1 MSRQELPILSLS
13 LPQDERLDMSP
24 AEEAC
29 EALPEKSQAGEW
41 VERSSNKEVWYRIT
55 FTFFFNL
62 TFLYNIDK
70 QSAPSFVL
78 DKMTE
83 EEDDAY
89 DFSTD
94 YV

>member
-1 MSRQELPILSLS
+1 MIY
-13 LPQDERLDMSP
+13 
-24 AEEAC
+24 
-29 EALPEKSQAGEW
+29 
-41 VERSSNKEVWYRIT
+41 KEVWYRIT

>member
-1 MSRQELPILSLS
+1 
-13 LPQDERLDMSP
+13 MSP

-29 EALPEKSQAGEW
+29 ETLSEKSRA
-41 VERSSNKEVWYRIT
+41 
-55 FTFFFNL
+55 
-62 TFLYNIDK
+62 DK

-83 EEDDAY
+83 EEDDVY

>member
-1 MSRQELPILSLS
+1 MSGWKGLPTKKYDTELLL
-13 LPQDERLDMSP
+13 L
-24 AEEAC
+24 
-29 EALPEKSQAGEW
+29 
-41 VERSSNKEVWYRIT
+41 
-55 FTFFFNL
+55 FFFNL

-89 DFSTD
+89 DFSID

>member
-1 MSRQELPILSLS
+1 
-13 LPQDERLDMSP
+13 MSP

-29 EALPEKSQAGEW
+29 EILPEKSQAGELGGK
-41 VERSSNKEVWYRIT
+41 VFQQRSMIQNYFYFKKKKKKTQQTS
-55 FTFFFNL
+55 
-62 TFLYNIDK
+62 FLSNIDK